1 MSKSDLELEFL
12 AQVRLAGLPEPER
25 EYRFHPTRRW
35 KFDFCWPSKMVA
47 VELEGGTW
55 TGGRHTRPVGFE
67 KDCEKYN
74 EAAIMGWKVLRFTA
88 NMVRSGEALTKTEQE
103 VK

>member
-1 MSKSDLELEFL
+1 MKSDLELEFL

-67 KDCEKYN
+67 QDCEKYN
-74 EAAIMGWKVLRFTA
+74 EAAIMGWRVLRFTA
-88 NMVRSGEALTKTEQE
+88 NMVRSGEALTETEQE

>member
-12 AQVRLAGLPEPER
+12 SQVRLAGLPEPER

-55 TGGRHTRPVGFE
+55 TGGRHTRPIGFE
-67 KDCEKYN
+67 QDCEKYN

>member
-1 MSKSDLELEFL
+1 MKSDLELEFL
-12 AQVRLAGLPEPER
+12 SQVRLAGLPEPER

-55 TGGRHTRPVGFE
+55 TGGRHTRPIGFE
-67 KDCEKYN
+67 QDCEKYN

>member
-12 AQVRLAGLPEPER
+12 SQVRLAGLPEPER

-74 EAAIMGWKVLRFTA
+74 EAAIMGWKVLRFTV

>member
-1 MSKSDLELEFL
+1 MKSDLELEFL

-67 KDCEKYN
+67 QDCEKYN
-74 EAAIMGWKVLRFTA
+74 EAAIMGWKVLRFTV

>member
-1 MSKSDLELEFL
+1 MKSDLELEFL
-12 AQVRLAGLPEPER
+12 SQVRLAGLPEPER
-25 EYRFHPTRRW
+25 EYKFHPVRRW

-88 NMVRSGEALTKTEQE
+88 NMIRSGEALTKTEQE

>member
-1 MSKSDLELEFL
+1 MKSDLELEFL
-12 AQVRLAGLPEPER
+12 SQVRLAGLPEPER

>member
-1 MSKSDLELEFL
+1 MKSDLELEFL
-12 AQVRLAGLPEPER
+12 SQVRLAGLPEPER

-74 EAAIMGWKVLRFTA
+74 EAAIMGWKVLRFTV

>member
-1 MSKSDLELEFL
+1 MKSDLELEFL
-12 AQVRLAGLPEPER
+12 SQVRLAGLPEPER
-25 EYRFHPTRRW
+25 EYKFHPVRRW

-88 NMVRSGEALTKTEQE
+88 NMVRGGEALTKTEQE

>member
-1 MSKSDLELEFL
+1 MKSDLELEFL
-12 AQVRLAGLPEPER
+12 SQVRLVGLPEPER
-25 EYRFHPTRRW
+25 EYKFHPTRRW

-88 NMVRSGEALTKTEQE
+88 NMVHSGEALTKTEQE